1 MKTYDSDA
9 GNRLFG
15 KIKAFGAAYHTSWRC
30 IYLQLSEHP
39 QLYNRMVHQHFV
51 VRTITDALADIE
63 GEVYVC
69 DDGDV
74 FVLFKGALR
83 PVMIRL
89 GGHFHGI
96 MPDKAGRQP
105 EDSLF
110 TIFDLGKHWQVFFVL
125 CKSKAT
131 PPSGIRTTLSQA
143 QLPAFDANIRAQLEL
158 G

>member
-15 KIKAFGAAYHTSWRC
+15 KIKAFGAAYHNSWRC
-30 IYLQLSEHP
+30 IYIQFSEHP
-39 QLYNRMVHQHFV
+39 QLYNRTVHTHFV
-51 VRTITDALADIE
+51 VRTIADALADLE

-74 FVLFKGALR
+74 FILFKGLLR

-96 MPDKAGRQP
+96 MPDRAGRQP

-110 TIFDLGKHWQVFFVL
+110 TIFDLGRHWPVFFAL

-131 PPSGIRTTLSQA
+131 PPAGFRTALSQA
-143 QLPAFDANIRAQLEL
+143 QLPAFDADARAQLEL